1 LNIKEKKME
10 LVKKAPKDYI
20 IYSAI
25 IVVGIILDQVTKA
38 LAVAYLKAIETFP
51 LIEGVLHLT
60 YAENTGM
67 AFGML
72 KEHRWVFMVTSTILI
87 LAMGFYLYA
96 MKSENRLYDVAIAMI
111 VSGGIG
117 NMIDRIGLGYVVDF
131 IDFRLIN
138 FAVFNGADS
147 FVCVGAGLLMLA
159 LIRDLIA
166 ESKKAKEAANAPAAE
181 TNTEAMP
188 DPNAEDEAK

>member
-1 LNIKEKKME
+1 ME
-10 LVKKAPKDYI
+10 LTKKAPKDYI

-72 KEHRWVFMVTSTILI
+72 KEHRWVFMVTSSILI

-181 TNTEAMP
+181 ANTEAMP

>member
-38 LAVAYLKAIETFP
+38 LAVAYLKAIETLP

-96 MKSENRLYDVAIAMI
+96 MKSENRLYDVAIAMV

-166 ESKKAKEAANAPAAE
+166 ESKKAKEATNAPAAE
-181 TNTEAMP
+181 ANTEAMP

>member
-96 MKSENRLYDVAIAMI
+96 MKSENRLYDVAIAMV

-181 TNTEAMP
+181 ANTEAMP